1 MTSTATRDRRSIFAT
16 ESRSATRTQP
26 TIVEEDEDID
36 QIVSAQRRQME
47 RKMDEARESAK
58 RSLQMLDNSLATGVD
73 TMVELDRQGEQ
84 LRRASHRLDAMDGH
98 MKESDRLLRGMGS
111 WMGALYNKIVAP
123 GPAYPTTTSSS
134 SSTTR
139 QIEPRAGASAATR
152 PRPTSAPPTSTASV
166 SSLLVDP
173 EAKRFWEE
181 TDSHLDQMDERIE
194 RLRRLGLDMGGELEK
209 QTREI
214 EELDTKVQQTTEG
227 LMERTLKIFRL
238 T

>member
-1 MTSTATRDRRSIFAT
+1 
-16 ESRSATRTQP
+16 
-26 TIVEEDEDID
+26 
-36 QIVSAQRRQME
+36 
-47 RKMDEARESAK
+47 
-58 RSLQMLDNSLATGVD
+58 
-73 TMVELDRQGEQ
+73 
-84 LRRASHRLDAMDGH
+84 

-123 GPAYPTTTSSS
+123 GPAYPTTSSS

-152 PRPTSAPPTSTASV
+152 PPSV
-166 SSLLVDP
+166 SSLFVDP

-194 RLRRLGLDMGGELEK
+194 RLRQLGMDMGGELEK

>member
-1 MTSTATRDRRSIFAT
+1 
-16 ESRSATRTQP
+16 
-26 TIVEEDEDID
+26 
-36 QIVSAQRRQME
+36 
-47 RKMDEARESAK
+47 
-58 RSLQMLDNSLATGVD
+58 
-73 TMVELDRQGEQ
+73 
-84 LRRASHRLDAMDGH
+84 

-123 GPAYPTTTSSS
+123 GPAYPTTSSSS

-139 QIEPRAGASAATR
+139 QIEPREGASAATR

-166 SSLLVDP
+166 SSLFVDP

-209 QTREI
+209 QT
-214 EELDTKVQQTTEG
+214 
-227 LMERTLKIFRL
+227 
-238 T
+238 